1 MMQNKIAVRPSKL
14 KGSVKIS
21 GAKNSVLRL
30 LAASILFEDDVVLRN
45 YPSELLDVK
54 VHEEML
60 EFLGKTFERPECD
73 IVKITQNNELK
84 STLDWNGRSIRNTLL
99 ILGALVTKYGYGKV
113 PLPGGCKLG
122 ERKYDIHVDV
132 LQALGADVSEE
143 GDFLVAKSRNSKLQG
158 ADLTLRMRST
168 GATENA
174 ILMGTLAKGRT
185 KLYNPH
191 IRPEIIDLIDF
202 LNKSGA
208 KIKVYGQERI
218 EIEGVDKLSSINHQ
232 VMPDNMEALTWVVI
246 SAVTKS
252 NLHIVDFPFDD
263 LEVPLIHLRE
273 SGVNIFRSGNDAIV
287 GNSSCYPVEIS
298 TGPYPGINSDMQPIF
313 AAFAANAIGKSHI
326 VDLRF
331 PGRYGYAEE
340 MKKLGVNYSVDGDLL
355 TIIGCNY
362 IRGATVRALD
372 LRAGIALLILGLAA
386 KSGETIIED
395 SWQIKRGYNSIIE
408 KLRTLNADVSEIK

>member
-1 MMQNKIAVRPSKL
+1 MQNKIAVRPSKL

-21 GAKNSVLRL
+21 GAKNSVLKL
-30 LAASILFEDDVVLRN
+30 LTASILFEDDVVLRN

-60 EFLGKTFERPECD
+60 EFLGKTFERPGCD
-73 IVKITQNNELK
+73 VVKITQNNELK

-143 GDFLVAKSRNSKLQG
+143 GDYLVAKSRNSKLQG

-191 IRPEIIDLIDF
+191 IRPEVIDLIDF

-287 GNSSCYPVEIS
+287 GDSSCYPVEIS

-313 AAFAANAIGKSHI
+313 AAFAANAIGKSQI